1 MLTRDYSDD
10 DIPNE
15 DVNTLLGKVGNML
28 ISTAKRCFKK
38 GKIVKKMKLLSKKNV
53 ALRNTS

>member
-28 ISTAKRCFKK
+28 KD
-38 GKIVKKMKLLSKKNV
+38 
-53 ALRNTS
+53 ALRKEKS

>member
-1 MLTRDYSDD
+1 MLTRDNSDD

-38 GKIVKKMKLLSKKNV
+38 RKNRKKK
-53 ALRNTS
+53 

>member
-15 DVNTLLGKVGNML
+15 DVNTSLGKVGNML
-28 ISTAKRCFKK
+28 NAKRCFKK
-38 GKIVKKMKLLSKKNV
+38 GKIVRKMKLLSKKNV

>member
-15 DVNTLLGKVGNML
+15 DINTLLGKVGNML
-28 ISTAKRCFKK
+28 ISTANRCFKK
-38 GKIVKKMKLLSKKNV
+38 GKIVKKNETVIEKECRFKKH
-53 ALRNTS
+53 